1 MSGKP
6 AARLGDSSSCP
17 KTGHG
22 NNPIASGSPDV
33 FFDGLPAA
41 RAGDS
46 TGCGSTLSSNL
57 VPNVLINGK
66 SAATLG
72 SLGDHGSVVI
82 GGSGTVII
90 GISHTP
96 SPFVPP
102 ESLNIATSAHAM
114 LASPALPLRSA
125 IPMAR
130 AWQEEPGDLAP
141 LGLEEEDEEEELG
154 DQPQQLERQAIT
166 LRIGVFFDGTGNNAA
181 NSAIGAQCRAPAL
194 GLDEQEAL
202 AMVQRCEAHHLDPD
216 SSYAND
222 VSNIWRL
229 YDLYPNDSGQA
240 LPARTNNASLRV
252 YVTGIGTTTG
262 EPDTLFPGQV
272 FGQGATGVLAKVAEG
287 ITLLAEALVDFKDEN
302 PEHLL
307 ARLELD
313 IFGFSR
319 GAAAA
324 RHFAN
329 QVLLRERGPLGEM
342 RQAGKL
348 GVTRSFDW
356 RNDVAVNFIGL
367 FDTVA
372 AIGGWDDWGD
382 PSDDVNGGIDLHLAP
397 DAARQVV
404 HLVARDEYRRN
415 FALNQV
421 SPPHREIVL
430 PGAHSDLGGGY
441 QPLCRERLYPIRPRS
456 NWVSRTTTPSNTLAY
471 QQAQQDT
478 ELARQADLLHPHDR
492 TAQLGTDVWE
502 HFMPSSGGR
511 GDQMKYVLAAPYLER
526 RVYGHLS
533 RVYLRVMHTLAVEA
547 GVPLDFIDEQDS
559 KLSLPAELVPISGKL
574 LAWARSGNGTLDME
588 EERLLRQRY
597 IHLSANW
604 NAAAGRGGSLLDVV
618 FVNAPAERGRARH
631 ADRPQEKKR

>member
-6 AARLGDSSSCP
+6 AARLGDPIACP

-22 NNPIASGSPDV
+22 TNPIASGSPDV

-41 RAGDS
+41 RAGD
-46 TGCGSTLSSNL
+46 TTACGSTLTSNL
-57 VPNVLINGK
+57 IPNVLINGK
-66 SAATLG
+66 PAATLG

-90 GISHTP
+90 GTSHTP
-96 SPFVPP
+96 APFVPP
-102 ESLNIATSAHAM
+102 EPLNVASAAGAM
-114 LASPALPLRSA
+114 PVSPALPQRRA
-125 IPMAR
+125 TPMAR
-130 AWQEEPGDLAP
+130 AWQEEPGDLAT
-141 LGLEEEDEEEELG
+141 LGLEEEDEEEEL
-154 DQPQQLERQAIT
+154 DEQPQQQVRQAVT

-194 GLDEQEAL
+194 GLGEQEAL

-229 YDLYPNDSGQA
+229 YELYRDEPVPKEAGNPSIF
-240 LPARTNNASLRV
+240 RV
-252 YVTGIGTTTG
+252 YVTGVGTTTG
-262 EPDTLFPGQV
+262 QPDTRFPGQA
-272 FGQGATGVLAKVAEG
+272 FGRGATGVLAKVDEG
-287 ITLLAEALVDFKDEN
+287 LTLLAQALDSFEEEN
-302 PEHLL
+302 PSATP

-329 QVLLRERGPLGEM
+329 QMLLREQGPLG
-342 RQAGKL
+342 KL
-348 GVTRSFDW
+348 HRRRRLGLAPGFDW
-356 RNDVAVNFIGL
+356 RDAVVINFIGL

-372 AIGGWDDWGD
+372 ALGGWDDWGD

-397 DAARQVV
+397 EAARRVV

-421 SPPHREIVL
+421 APPHREIVL

-441 QPLCRERLYPIRPRS
+441 PPLDSERLYPIRPRS
-456 NWVSRTTTPSNTLAY
+456 NWVSRATSPFSSLAY
-471 QQAQQDT
+471 QQAQRDT
-478 ELARQADLLHPHDR
+478 EYARQAGLLDPQDR
-492 TAQLGTDVWE
+492 TARLETDVWE
-502 HFMPSSGGR
+502 HFTPFSGGR

-533 RVYLRVMHTLAVEA
+533 RVYLRVMHALAVEA
-547 GVPLDFIDEQDS
+547 NVPFKDVPTTED
-559 KLSLPAELVPISGKL
+559 LSLPTELMPISDKL
-574 LAWARSGNGTLDME
+574 LAWARSGSGALDME

-597 IHLSANW
+597 VHLSANW

-618 FVNAPAERGRARH
+618 FVNAPAECGRIRH
-631 ADRPQEKKR
+631 ADRPREKKR

>member
-1 MSGKP
+1 
-6 AARLGDSSSCP
+6 
-17 KTGHG
+17 
-22 NNPIASGSPDV
+22 
-33 FFDGLPAA
+33 
-41 RAGDS
+41 
-46 TGCGSTLSSNL
+46 
-57 VPNVLINGK
+57 VLINGK
-66 SAATLG
+66 PAATLG

-90 GISHTP
+90 GTSHTP

-102 ESLNIATSAHAM
+102 EPLNIATSAHAM
-114 LASPALPLRSA
+114 LASPALPQRSA

-141 LGLEEEDEEEELG
+141 LGLEQEDEEEELG

-229 YDLYPNDSGQA
+229 YDLYQEDSK
-240 LPARTNNASLRV
+240 ARAVAGELTAYFRV
-252 YVTGIGTTTG
+252 YVTGIGTATG
-262 EPDTLFPGQV
+262 KPDTLFPGQA
-272 FGQGATGVLAKVAEG
+272 FGRGATGVLAKVDEG
-287 ITLLAEALVDFKDEN
+287 LALLEKALVSFNDEN
-302 PEHLL
+302 SESTL
-307 ARLELD
+307 AGLELD

-329 QVLLRERGPLGEM
+329 QILLREQGPLGKLH
-342 RQAGKL
+342 RTGKL
-348 GVTRSFDW
+348 GLATGFDW
-356 RNDVAVNFIGL
+356 RDAVVINFIGL

-478 ELARQADLLHPHDR
+478 ELARQTDLLDPHDR

-533 RVYLRVMHTLAVEA
+533 RVYLRVMHALAVEA
-547 GVPLDFIDEQDS
+547 GVLFNRIQEKDPALA
-559 KLSLPAELVPISGKL
+559 LPKELMPIKEKL

-604 NAAAGRGGSLLDVV
+604 NAVAGRGGSLLDVV

>member
-66 SAATLG
+66 PAATLG

-90 GISHTP
+90 GTSHTP

-114 LASPALPLRSA
+114 LASLALPQRSA

-141 LGLEEEDEEEELG
+141 LGQEEEEELG

-194 GLDEQEAL
+194 GLGEQEAL

-229 YDLYPNDSGQA
+229 YELYRDEPIPKEAGS
-240 LPARTNNASLRV
+240 PSTLRI
-252 YVTGIGTTTG
+252 YVTGIGTTSG
-262 EPDTLFPGQV
+262 KPDTLFPGQA
-272 FGQGATGVLAKVAEG
+272 FGRGETGVLAKVDEG
-287 ITLLAEALVDFKDEN
+287 LALLEKALVSFKDEN
-302 PEHLL
+302 PESAL

-329 QVLLRERGPLGEM
+329 QVLLREQGPLGEL
-342 RQAGKL
+342 RHAGKL
-348 GVTRSFDW
+348 DLAPGFDW
-356 RNDVAVNFIGL
+356 RDAVVINFIGL

-372 AIGGWDDWGD
+372 ALGGWDDWGD

-430 PGAHSDLGGGY
+430 PGAHSNLGGGY

-478 ELARQADLLHPHDR
+478 ELARQADLLDPQDR
-492 TAQLGTDVWE
+492 AAQLGTDVWE
-502 HFMPSSGGR
+502 HFMPFAGGR

-574 LAWARSGNGTLDME
+574 LAWARNGSGALDME

-604 NAAAGRGGSLLDVV
+604 NATAGRGGSMLDVI

>member
-66 SAATLG
+66 PAATLG

-90 GISHTP
+90 GTSHTP

-102 ESLNIATSAHAM
+102 EPLNIATSAHAM

-229 YDLYPNDSGQA
+229 YDLYQEDSK
-240 LPARTNNASLRV
+240 ARAVAGELTAYFRV
-252 YVTGIGTTTG
+252 YVTGIGTATG
-262 EPDTLFPGQV
+262 KPDTLFPGQA
-272 FGQGATGVLAKVAEG
+272 FGRGATGVLAKVDEG
-287 ITLLAEALVDFKDEN
+287 LALLEKALVSFNDEN
-302 PEHLL
+302 SESTL
-307 ARLELD
+307 AGLELD

-329 QVLLRERGPLGEM
+329 QILLREQGPLGKLH
-342 RQAGKL
+342 RTGKL
-348 GVTRSFDW
+348 GLATGFDW
-356 RNDVAVNFIGL
+356 RDAVVINFIGL

-478 ELARQADLLHPHDR
+478 ELARQTDLLDPHDR

-533 RVYLRVMHTLAVEA
+533 RVYLRVMHALAVEA
-547 GVPLDFIDEQDS
+547 GVLFNRIQEKDPALA
-559 KLSLPAELVPISGKL
+559 LPKELMPIKEKL

-604 NAAAGRGGSLLDVV
+604 NAVAGRGGSLLDVV

>member
-181 NSAIGAQCRAPAL
+181 NSAIGAQYRAPAL

-229 YDLYPNDSGQA
+229 YELYRDEPIPKEAGS
-240 LPARTNNASLRV
+240 PSTLRI
-252 YVTGIGTTTG
+252 YVTGIGNRSPSG
-262 EPDTLFPGQV
+262 ARCGPPG
-272 FGQGATGVLAKVAEG
+272 GASG
-287 ITLLAEALVDFKDEN
+287 
-302 PEHLL
+302 
-307 ARLELD
+307 
-313 IFGFSR
+313 
-319 GAAAA
+319 
-324 RHFAN
+324 
-329 QVLLRERGPLGEM
+329 
-342 RQAGKL
+342 
-348 GVTRSFDW
+348 
-356 RNDVAVNFIGL
+356 
-367 FDTVA
+367 
-372 AIGGWDDWGD
+372 
-382 PSDDVNGGIDLHLAP
+382 
-397 DAARQVV
+397 
-404 HLVARDEYRRN
+404 
-415 FALNQV
+415 
-421 SPPHREIVL
+421 
-430 PGAHSDLGGGY
+430 
-441 QPLCRERLYPIRPRS
+441 RPR
-456 NWVSRTTTPSNTLAY
+456 RIP
-471 QQAQQDT
+471 
-478 ELARQADLLHPHDR
+478 
-492 TAQLGTDVWE
+492 AQLRPQPGI
-502 HFMPSSGGR
+502 P
-511 GDQMKYVLAAPYLER
+511 AAPGNRPAR
-526 RVYGHLS
+526 RPFGPG
-533 RVYLRVMHTLAVEA
+533 RR
-547 GVPLDFIDEQDS
+547 
-559 KLSLPAELVPISGKL
+559 
-574 LAWARSGNGTLDME
+574 
-588 EERLLRQRY
+588 
-597 IHLSANW
+597 LSA
-604 NAAAGRGGSLLDVV
+604 GG
-618 FVNAPAERGRARH
+618 
-631 ADRPQEKKR
+631 Q

>member
-66 SAATLG
+66 PAATLG

-90 GISHTP
+90 GTSHTP

-114 LASPALPLRSA
+114 LASPALPQRSA

-229 YDLYPNDSGQA
+229 YDLYQEDSK
-240 LPARTNNASLRV
+240 ARAVAGELTAYFRV
-252 YVTGIGTTTG
+252 YVTGIGTATG
-262 EPDTLFPGQV
+262 KPDTLFPGQA
-272 FGQGATGVLAKVAEG
+272 FGRGATGVLAKVDEG
-287 ITLLAEALVDFKDEN
+287 LALLEKALVSFNDEN
-302 PEHLL
+302 SESTL
-307 ARLELD
+307 AGLELD

-329 QVLLRERGPLGEM
+329 QILLREQGPLGKLH
-342 RQAGKL
+342 RTGKL
-348 GVTRSFDW
+348 GLATGFDW
-356 RNDVAVNFIGL
+356 RDAVVINFIGL

-478 ELARQADLLHPHDR
+478 ELARQTDLLDPHDR

-533 RVYLRVMHTLAVEA
+533 RVYLRVMHALAVEA
-547 GVPLDFIDEQDS
+547 GVLFNRIQEKDPALA
-559 KLSLPAELVPISGKL
+559 LPKELMPIKERL

-604 NAAAGRGGSLLDVV
+604 NAVAGRGGSLLDVV

>member
-33 FFDGLPAA
+33 FFGGLPAA

-66 SAATLG
+66 PAATLG

-90 GISHTP
+90 GTSHTP
-96 SPFVPP
+96 APFVPP
-102 ESLNIATSAHAM
+102 GPLNIATSARAM
-114 LASPALPLRSA
+114 PASPALPQRPTTP
-125 IPMAR
+125 IAR

-141 LGLEEEDEEEELG
+141 LGLEDEDEEEEL
-154 DQPQQLERQAIT
+154 DEQPQQQVRQAIT

-194 GLDEQEAL
+194 GLGEQEAL

-229 YDLYPNDSGQA
+229 YNLYQEDSEAKEASDA
-240 LPARTNNASLRV
+240 LAAYFPI
-252 YVTGIGTTTG
+252 YVAGIGTTSG
-262 EPDTLFPGQV
+262 KPDTLFPGQA
-272 FGQGATGVLAKVAEG
+272 FGRGATGVLAKVDEG
-287 ITLLAEALVDFKDEN
+287 LALLEKALVSFNDKNSEST
-302 PEHLL
+302 L

-329 QVLLRERGPLGEM
+329 QIVLREQGPLGKLH
-342 RQAGKL
+342 RTGKL
-348 GVTRSFDW
+348 GLATGFDW
-356 RNDVAVNFIGL
+356 RDAVIINFIGL

-372 AIGGWDDWGD
+372 AIGGWDDLGD
-382 PSDDVNGGIDLHLAP
+382 PSDDVNSGIDLHLPP

-441 QPLCRERLYPIRPRS
+441 QALGRERLYPIRPRS

-478 ELARQADLLHPHDR
+478 ELARQADLLDPHDR
-492 TAQLGTDVWE
+492 TAQLGTDAWE

-533 RVYLRVMHTLAVEA
+533 RVYLRVMHVLAVEA

-574 LAWARSGNGTLDME
+574 LAWARSGNGALDME

-604 NAAAGRGGSLLDVV
+604 NATAGRGGSVLDVV
-618 FVNAPAERGRARH
+618 FVNAPAKRGRIRH
-631 ADRPQEKKR
+631 TERPLEKKR

>member
-66 SAATLG
+66 PAATLG

-90 GISHTP
+90 GTSHTP

-102 ESLNIATSAHAM
+102 EPLNIATSAHAM
-114 LASPALPLRSA
+114 LASPALPQRSA

-141 LGLEEEDEEEELG
+141 LGLEQEDEEEELG

-229 YDLYPNDSGQA
+229 YELYRDEPIPKEAGS
-240 LPARTNNASLRV
+240 PSTLRI
-252 YVTGIGTTTG
+252 YVTGIGTTSG
-262 EPDTLFPGQV
+262 KPDTLFPGQA
-272 FGQGATGVLAKVAEG
+272 FGRGETGVLAKVDEG
-287 ITLLAEALVDFKDEN
+287 LALLEKALVSFKDEN
-302 PEHLL
+302 PESAL

-329 QVLLRERGPLGEM
+329 QVLLREQGPLGEL
-342 RQAGKL
+342 RHAGKL
-348 GVTRSFDW
+348 DLAPGFDW
-356 RNDVAVNFIGL
+356 RDAVVINFIGL

-372 AIGGWDDWGD
+372 ALGGWDDWGD

-430 PGAHSDLGGGY
+430 PGAHSNLGGGY

-478 ELARQADLLHPHDR
+478 ELARQADLLDPQDR
-492 TAQLGTDVWE
+492 AAQLGTDVWE
-502 HFMPSSGGR
+502 HFMPFAGGR

-526 RVYGHLS
+526 RVHGHLS

-574 LAWARSGNGTLDME
+574 LAWARNGSGALDME

-604 NAAAGRGGSLLDVV
+604 NATAGRGGSVLDVV

>member
-6 AARLGDSSSCP
+6 AARLGDSSACP

-66 SAATLG
+66 PAATLG

-90 GISHTP
+90 GTSHTP

-102 ESLNIATSAHAM
+102 EPLNIATSAHAM
-114 LASPALPLRSA
+114 LASPALPQRSA

-229 YDLYPNDSGQA
+229 YDLYQEDSK
-240 LPARTNNASLRV
+240 ARAVAGELTAYFRV
-252 YVTGIGTTTG
+252 YVTGIGTATG
-262 EPDTLFPGQV
+262 KPDTLFPGQA
-272 FGQGATGVLAKVAEG
+272 FGRGATGVLAKVDEG
-287 ITLLAEALVDFKDEN
+287 LALLEKALVSFNDEN
-302 PEHLL
+302 AESTL
-307 ARLELD
+307 AGLELD

-329 QVLLRERGPLGEM
+329 QILLREQGPLGKLH
-342 RQAGKL
+342 RTGKL
-348 GVTRSFDW
+348 GLATGFDW
-356 RNDVAVNFIGL
+356 RDAVVINFIGL

-372 AIGGWDDWGD
+372 AIGGWDDWVISAMTSTAESISIWRPMRPARWCIWSPATNTGATS
-382 PSDDVNGGIDLHLAP
+382 PSTRYPRRTGRSCCPAP
-397 DAARQVV
+397 IRTWAAATSHCAASGSTRYA
-404 HLVARDEYRRN
+404 HAATGSAER
-415 FALNQV
+415 
-421 SPPHREIVL
+421 PPHPTPWPTNRRSRTPNSPARPTCSTRKTV
-430 PGAHSDLGGGY
+430 
-441 QPLCRERLYPIRPRS
+441 PRS
-456 NWVSRTTTPSNTLAY
+456 WERT
-471 QQAQQDT
+471 
-478 ELARQADLLHPHDR
+478 
-492 TAQLGTDVWE
+492 
-502 HFMPSSGGR
+502 SGSTSCRSPVG
-511 GDQMKYVLAAPYLER
+511 AAIR
-526 RVYGHLS
+526 
-533 RVYLRVMHTLAVEA
+533 
-547 GVPLDFIDEQDS
+547 
-559 KLSLPAELVPISGKL
+559 
-574 LAWARSGNGTLDME
+574 
-588 EERLLRQRY
+588 
-597 IHLSANW
+597 
-604 NAAAGRGGSLLDVV
+604 
-618 FVNAPAERGRARH
+618 
-631 ADRPQEKKR
+631 

>member
-6 AARLGDSSSCP
+6 AARLGDPTACP

-22 NNPIASGSPDV
+22 TNPIASGSPDV

-41 RAGDS
+41 RAGD
-46 TGCGSTLSSNL
+46 TTACGSTLTGNL
-57 VPNVLINGK
+57 IPNVLINGRP
-66 SAATLG
+66 AVVQG

-90 GISHTP
+90 GTSHTP
-96 SPFVPP
+96 APFVPP
-102 ESLNIATSAHAM
+102 EPLNVASVAGAM
-114 LASPALPLRSA
+114 SASPALPQRPA
-125 IPMAR
+125 TPMAR
-130 AWQEEPGDLAP
+130 AWQEEPGDPAP
-141 LGLEEEDEEEELG
+141 YGLEEEDEEEELAN
-154 DQPQQLERQAIT
+154 DQAVT
-166 LRIGVFFDGTGNNAA
+166 LRIGVFFDGTGNNAT

-194 GLDEQEAL
+194 GLGEQEAL
-202 AMVQRCEAHHLDPD
+202 AMVQRCEAHHLAPD

-229 YDLYPNDSGQA
+229 YDLYRDDSGQA
-240 LPARTNNASLRV
+240 LTPDTKNANLRV

-262 EPDTLFPGQV
+262 QPDTRFPGQA
-272 FGQGATGVLAKVAEG
+272 FGRGATGVLAKVDEG
-287 ITLLAEALVDFKDEN
+287 LTLLEKSLVRFKDEN
-302 PEHLL
+302 PEGAL
-307 ARLELD
+307 AKLELD
-313 IFGFSR
+313 LFGFSR

-329 QVLLRERGPLGEM
+329 QILLREQGPLG
-342 RQAGKL
+342 KL
-348 GVTRSFDW
+348 HRRRRLGPASGFDW
-356 RNDVAVNFIGL
+356 REDVVINFIGL

-372 AIGGWDDWGD
+372 ALGGWDDWGD

-397 DAARQVV
+397 DAARWVV

-441 QPLCRERLYPIRPRS
+441 PPLDSERLYPIRPRS
-456 NWVSRTTTPSNTLAY
+456 NWVSRATSPFSTLAY
-471 QQAQQDT
+471 QQAQRDT
-478 ELARQADLLHPHDR
+478 EYARQADVLDPQDR
-492 TAQLGTDVWE
+492 TAQLGTDLWE
-502 HFMPSSGGR
+502 YFTPFSGGR

-533 RVYLRVMHTLAVEA
+533 RVYMRVMHALAVEA

-559 KLSLPAELVPISGKL
+559 KLSLPAELVPISDKL
-574 LAWARSGNGTLDME
+574 LAWARSGSGALDME

-597 IHLSANW
+597 VHLSANW
-604 NAAAGRGGSLLDVV
+604 NAAAGRGGSVLDVV
-618 FVNAPAERGRARH
+618 FVNAPAERGRIRH
-631 ADRPQEKKR
+631 ADRPREKKR